1 MSYSVPVSFVHAGV
15 PRRRRSLPGPPDDE
29 EADTDADMMM
39 AEQEMK
45 CEAGVT
51 LSW

>member
-1 MSYSVPVSFVHAGV
+1 MSYSVPVSFVHAR
-15 PRRRRSLPGPPDDE
+15 PPGDE

>member
-15 PRRRRSLPGPPDDE
+15 PRRRRSPPDDE